1 MNGRGVWGGSVLFL
15 DLDAGYTI
23 LVYSGFE
30 ILSRCVCAHNMYTAL
45 CVYYTASVNSL
56 TRQKQMGN

>member
-1 MNGRGVWGGSVLFL
+1 MEEGCGGVLFCFL
-15 DLDAGYTI
+15 IWMLVI
-23 LVYSGFE
+23 LVYSVFE

-56 TRQKQMGN
+56 TRQKQMGS